1 MLISE
6 MWMEANCLE
15 EEKHGSWTGARRS
28 DGSRRRLRIWGLALW
43 FNWYRDNV
51 PRFPGTLR
59 TLHPYLFCSELWLAR
74 PLFRPAQLIPQVSH
88 PQTSSC
94 PPPNPLQAGR
104 LTPYPHPHPQKIDN
118 PFGHH
123 VCPGPTLLL
132 PGIFPSVL
140 FSVASMA
147 CTILFQ
153 SWLNICPPSCAC
165 LGMLLWSPLHSAWMT
180 NQENKAYLYI
190 VEYSKSCSPIR
201 RCWLDIEDA
210 SFLFTWVVTF
220 ELLLSLNINRYKR
233 RKWLNVHDS
242 AHSFLRSNNCHVR
255 RD

>member
-1 MLISE
+1 MIS
-6 MWMEANCLE
+6 
-15 EEKHGSWTGARRS
+15 KT
-28 DGSRRRLRIWGLALW
+28 
-43 FNWYRDNV
+43 
-51 PRFPGTLR
+51 
-59 TLHPYLFCSELWLAR
+59 
-74 PLFRPAQLIPQVSH
+74 LIPPSPAHSPGILSPDLLLPTTQS
-88 PQTSSC
+88 PASRKINPI
-94 PPPNPLQAGR
+94 PPPPK
-104 LTPYPHPHPQKIDN
+104 KIDN

-123 VCPGPTLLL
+123 VSPGPTLLL